1 MYTDDDLDAAVGEGI
16 LSRDAATAFRAF
28 VARRQSSHDADEESV
43 RLVTSFND
51 IFVTIA
57 AVLLLSALGWL
68 AGKISPILGGASV
81 AVAAWAFAE
90 YFTRLRRMA
99 LPSLALL
106 LAFVYGVFS
115 AGLGVVGV
123 DDFAR
128 GGYGVAASAAAAAL
142 AAWGHWRRFMVPITI
157 AAGAAAGAGALLAL
171 GLALVPAL
179 RDFFLPLVFVAG
191 LALFALALWWDAGD
205 LARKTRRSDVA
216 FWLHLAAAPMIVH
229 PVFSALGGGGGT
241 VAGAAGAV
249 AVYLV
254 LAVVALAVDRR
265 ALLVSALAYVLYAAT
280 TLFEAAGSSA
290 EAFALTA
297 LVVGSLLLSLSAFWH
312 HVRRMVLALLPATL
326 RQRLPAA

>member
-1 MYTDDDLDAAVGEGI
+1 MYSDDDLDAATKTGI
-16 LSRDAATAFRAF
+16 LTPETASAFRAF
-28 VARRQSSHDADEESV
+28 VAGRQSAHEADEESV

-68 AGKISPILGGASV
+68 AGKVSPVTGGAAV
-81 AVAAWAFAE
+81 AAAAWAFAE
-90 YFTRLRRMA
+90 YFTRRRRMA

-123 DDFAR
+123 EDFAR
-128 GGYGVAASAAAAAL
+128 GGYGVAASAALAAL
-142 AAWGHWRRFMVPITI
+142 ATWGHWRRFMVPVTI
-157 AAGAAAGAGALLAL
+157 AAGAVSAAGALLAL

-179 RDFFLPLVFVAG
+179 RDAFLPLVFVTG
-191 LALFALALWWDAGD
+191 LGLFALALWWDAGD

-229 PVFSALGGGGGT
+229 PVFSALGADGAT
-241 VAGAAGAV
+241 IAGAAGAV

-312 HVRRMVLALLPATL
+312 HARRLVLAPLPAPL
-326 RQRLPAA
+326 RQRLPSA

>member
-1 MYTDDDLDAAVGEGI
+1 MYSDDDLDAATAAGI
-16 LSRDAATAFRAF
+16 LPPGTAKAFRDF
-28 VARRQSSHDADEESV
+28 VAGRQTAHEADEESV

-68 AGKISPILGGASV
+68 AGKISPVLGGAAV
-81 AVAAWAFAE
+81 AAAAWAFAE
-90 YFTRLRRMA
+90 YFTRRRRMA

-106 LAFVYGVFS
+106 LAFVWGVFS
-115 AGLGVVGV
+115 TGLGLVGV

-128 GGYGVAASAAAAAL
+128 GGYGVAASAAIAAL
-142 AAWGHWRRFMVPITI
+142 AAWGHWKRFMVPITI
-157 AAGAAAGAGALLAL
+157 AAGAGAGAGALLAL

-179 RDFFLPLVFVAG
+179 RDAFLPLVFVAG

-229 PVFSALGGGGGT
+229 PVFSALGGGGGIG
-241 VAGAAGAV
+241 GAAGAV

-280 TLFEAAGSSA
+280 ALFEAAGSSA

-312 HVRRMVLALLPATL
+312 HVRRLVLTALPAPL
-326 RQRLPAA
+326 RHRLPAA

>member
-1 MYTDDDLDAAVGEGI
+1 MYSDDDLDAAVGEGI
-16 LSRDAATAFRAF
+16 LSSDAAMAFRAF
-28 VARRQSSHDADEESV
+28 VARRQSAHEADEESV

-68 AGKISPILGGASV
+68 AGKISPVLGGASV

-90 YFTRLRRMA
+90 YFTRKRRMA

-128 GGYGVAASAAAAAL
+128 GGYGVAASAAIAAL
-142 AAWGHWRRFMVPITI
+142 AAWGHWQRFMVPITI
-157 AAGAAAGAGALLAL
+157 AAGAGAGAGALLAL

-229 PVFSALGGGGGT
+229 PVFSALGGGSGIG
-241 VAGAAGAV
+241 GAAGAV

-312 HVRRMVLALLPATL
+312 HVRRLVLKMLPAAL

>member
-1 MYTDDDLDAAVGEGI
+1 MYSDDDLDAATRAGV
-16 LSRDAATAFRAF
+16 LSPDAVAAFRAF
-28 VARRQSSHDADEESV
+28 VAGRQSAFEADEESV
-43 RLVTSFND
+43 RLITSFND

-57 AVLLLSALGWL
+57 AILLLSALGWL
-68 AGKISPILGGASV
+68 TGKISPVLGGAGV
-81 AVAAWAFAE
+81 AVASWAFAE
-90 YFTRLRRMA
+90 YFTRRRRMA

-106 LAFVYGVFS
+106 LAFVYGVFA

-128 GGYGVAASAAAAAL
+128 GGYGVAAAAACAAL
-142 AAWGHWRRFMVPITI
+142 AAWGHWKRFMVPITI
-157 AAGAAAGAGALLAL
+157 AAGAGIGAGALLAL

-179 RDFFLPLVFVAG
+179 RDFFLPLVFMAG

-229 PVFSALGGGGGT
+229 PVFSLLGAGGAT
-241 VAGAAGAV
+241 IAGAV
-249 AVYLV
+249 GAVAIYAV
-254 LAVVALAVDRR
+254 LAVLALLVDRR

-280 TLFEAAGSSA
+280 TLFEAAGSST

-297 LVVGSLLLSLSAFWH
+297 LVIGSVLLSLSAFWH
-312 HVRRMVLALLPATL
+312 HARRLVLAPLPAGL
-326 RQRLPAA
+326 RQRLPTA

>member
-28 VARRQSSHDADEESV
+28 VARRQSAHEADEESV

-81 AVAAWAFAE
+81 AVASWAFAE
-90 YFTRLRRMA
+90 YFTRKRRMA

-128 GGYGVAASAAAAAL
+128 GGYGVAASAAIAAL
-142 AAWGHWRRFMVPITI
+142 AAWGHWKRFMVPITI
-157 AAGAAAGAGALLAL
+157 AAGAGSAAGALLAL

-179 RDFFLPLVFVAG
+179 RDFVLPLVFVAG
-191 LALFALALWWDAGD
+191 LALFALALKWDAGD

-229 PVFSALGGGGGT
+229 PVFSALGGGSG

-254 LAVVALAVDRR
+254 LAIVALAVDRR

-312 HVRRMVLALLPATL
+312 HVRRLVLTTLPAPL